1 MKRFGIVILLLIG
14 VLGLFGQPW
23 EEKIITDPILRTDYL
38 IEYTWDLEISD
49 WVVKNSI
56 KYNYTYENGEIHEV
70 TTQDYNTGVFSNKII
85 YFYTPEKI
93 LRESI
98 YQRWE
103 SDIWISYRR
112 DLWFQD
118 ENGLNNETII
128 QFYLNGE
135 WTNIIRYTDYQYDN
149 RRLKQYTYQL
159 WSGGK
164 WIDSIYDSWYYDENG
179 NLILRLQNWVND
191 IPSNKVIYIVGEN
204 NHRESLTIYNW
215 INGKWV
221 ENTHWLYE
229 YNQCGRTSAIVYQ
242 VFKNGDW
249 INSTRQEYFYSLHIE
264 NILPGQRVPVCHNGQ
279 TIYVSVNAVDAHL
292 AHGDCLGNCLNERDN
307 PSKKNEN
314 SEVQNLKPPFIVYPN
329 PAREMITVKFDQDL
343 NNEMKRIELTDFYGK
358 LVKTFIVREN
368 SDVTIYRGNLMS
380 GKYYVRLIGK
390 EVFSQV
396 VIFE

>member
-1 MKRFGIVILLLIG
+1 
-14 VLGLFGQPW
+14 
-23 EEKIITDPILRTDYL
+23 
-38 IEYTWDLEISD
+38 
-49 WVVKNSI
+49 
-56 KYNYTYENGEIHEV
+56 
-70 TTQDYNTGVFSNKII
+70 
-85 YFYTPEKI
+85 
-93 LRESI
+93 
-98 YQRWE
+98 
-103 SDIWISYRR
+103 
-112 DLWFQD
+112 
-118 ENGLNNETII
+118 
-128 QFYLNGE
+128 
-135 WTNIIRYTDYQYDN
+135 
-149 RRLKQYTYQL
+149 
-159 WSGGK
+159 
-164 WIDSIYDSWYYDENG
+164 
-179 NLILRLQNWVND
+179 
-191 IPSNKVIYIVGEN
+191 
-204 NHRESLTIYNW
+204 
-215 INGKWV
+215 
-221 ENTHWLYE
+221 LYE

-307 PSKKNEN
+307 PSKKNQN

-343 NNEMKRIELTDFYGK
+343 NNEMKRIELTDFYGR

-368 SDVTIYRGNLMS
+368 SDFTIYRGNLMS